1 MSPDGSVDILTN
13 AQGGTNDSR
22 FAAKQAPEACH
33 TLAQPVRAGSENS
46 PNPSAVGAALP
57 ITQSS
62 ESRNVLEGG
71 NKASAAPE
79 KFIPEPERYELHS
92 TSIHHFNLQRRDFFK
107 VMGAGIAIFT
117 VAANAATA
125 QESGARRHNGDQD
138 QPRDISS
145 WLHINDDGIVTV
157 FTGKV
162 EVGQNTRTTLAQ
174 SVADELRVPVASIR
188 MVMGDTALTPFDMG
202 TFGSRSTPYMS
213 PQLRR
218 AASAA
223 RDLLLRQ
230 AATQWNTAPEKLTA
244 SDGKVTNPASGA
256 TLTYAQL
263 AQGKTLAR
271 DMPDADPI
279 TPPEQW
285 TVAGKSAPKVDA
297 RAFVTGQ
304 HQYTPDL
311 RLTNALHAKVLR
323 PPTFGATLVSA
334 DLSAAQA
341 MPGVVAIRDGDFV
354 AVAAPNERAAE
365 KVLAAIHAEW
375 KNKPQSSS
383 KELYAYLKKNLDTEE
398 NQKPHEKGSVANGLA
413 NAAQRHQQ
421 TYTVAYI
428 AHAPLEPRAAVADWK
443 DGKLTVWT
451 GSQRPFGVQEELA
464 AALHLPKDHVRVIV
478 PDTGSAYGGKH
489 TADAALE
496 AARLARAGIAVGDSF
511 SRGGRTVKI
520 VWTREEEFTWSYF
533 RPAGVIEIKSGIAGD
548 GTITAWEFHNYNS
561 GGSGIQTPYDV
572 ANQLIQFHPVN
583 SPLRQGS
590 YRGLAATANHFARES
605 FMDELAHA
613 AQIDPLEFR
622 MKNLSD
628 PRLRAVFE
636 SAARAFGWPRKQTQ
650 PGQGFGMGGGV
661 EKGGYVAT
669 CAEIS
674 VDQKSGEVRVVQIAT
689 AFECGAI
696 VNPDGLRHQVIG
708 ANIMGLGGALFE
720 SLEFENG
727 RISNPHFAQY
737 RVPRFRDIP
746 QIEVMLL
753 DRKDL
758 PPAGAG
764 ETPIVGLAPAVGNA
778 IFDATGIR
786 LRALPLAPRGLK
798 VQKNNA

>member
-1 MSPDGSVDILTN
+1 MNSNGSADIRAN
-13 AQGGTNDSR
+13 AQIESNNSSLSVSP
-22 FAAKQAPEACH
+22 APEARH
-33 TLAQPVRAGSENS
+33 NLAQPVRAGTADST
-46 PNPSAVGAALP
+46 PNPSAVGAAL
-57 ITQSS
+57 
-62 ESRNVLEGG
+62 RA
-71 NKASAAPE
+71 ASDNFA
-79 KFIPEPERYELHS
+79 IEPERYELRS
-92 TSIHHFNLQRRDFFK
+92 TAIHQFNLQRRDFFK
-107 VMGAGIAIFT
+107 LMGAGIAIFT
-117 VAANAATA
+117 VAANAASA
-125 QESGARRHNGDQD
+125 QESGGARRRNPDQD
-138 QPRDISS
+138 QPKDISS

-174 SVADELRVPVASIR
+174 SVADELRVPLASVR

-213 PQLRR
+213 PVLRR

-223 RDLLLRQ
+223 RDLLLAQ
-230 AATQWNTAPEKLTA
+230 AAAEWNTTPDKLKA
-244 SDGKVTNPASGA
+244 SDGKITNPVTGA
-256 TLTYAQL
+256 ALSYAQL
-263 AQGKTLAR
+263 AQGKTLAH

-279 TPPEQW
+279 TPPTEW
-285 TVAGKSAPKVDA
+285 TVAGTSTPKIDA

-304 HQYTPDL
+304 HQYTPDIRPANL
-311 RLTNALHAKVLR
+311 LHAKVLR
-323 PPTFGATLVSA
+323 PESFAATLVSA

-341 MPGVVAIRDGDFV
+341 MPGVVAVRDGDFV
-354 AVAAPNERAAE
+354 AVAAPSERAAE
-365 KVLAAIHAEW
+365 KAVAAIHAEW
-375 KNKPQSSS
+375 KSKPQPSS
-383 KELYAYLKKNLDTEE
+383 KELYSYLKQNLDTEDRP
-398 NQKPHEKGSVANGLA
+398 KPNEKGSVANGLA
-413 NAAQRHQQ
+413 AAAQRFEQ

-428 AHAPLEPRAAVADWK
+428 AHTPLEPRAAVADWK
-443 DGKLTVWT
+443 DDKLTVWT
-451 GSQRPFGVQEELA
+451 GSQRPFGVQEELS
-464 AALHLPKDHVRVIV
+464 AALHIPKDRIRVIV

-496 AARLARAGIAVGDSF
+496 AARLARAAN
-511 SRGGRTVKI
+511 RPVKI

-533 RPAGVIEIKSGIAGD
+533 RPAGVIEIKSGISTD
-548 GTITAWEFHNYNS
+548 GKLTAWEFHNYNS
-561 GGSGIQTPYDV
+561 GGSGIQTSYDV

-613 AQIDPLEFR
+613 AKIDPFEFR

-636 SAARAFGWPRKQTQ
+636 AAAKGFGWPRKKSQ
-650 PGQGFGMGGGV
+650 PGQGFGMGGGL

-669 CAEIS
+669 FAEIA
-674 VDQKSGEVRVVQIAT
+674 VDQSSKDVRVVRVVT

-720 SLEFENG
+720 SIEFENG

-746 QIEVMLL
+746 KIEAILL

-764 ETPIVGLAPAVGNA
+764 ETPIVGLAPAIGNA

-786 LRALPLAPRGLK
+786 LRALPLVPRTLNALK
-798 VQKNNA
+798 ANA

>member
-1 MSPDGSVDILTN
+1 MT
-13 AQGGTNDSR
+13 
-22 FAAKQAPEACH
+22 
-33 TLAQPVRAGSENS
+33 
-46 PNPSAVGAALP
+46 
-57 ITQSS
+57 
-62 ESRNVLEGG
+62 
-71 NKASAAPE
+71 AAPE
-79 KFIPEPERYELHS
+79 KFIPEPERYELRSSALHQ
-92 TSIHHFNLQRRDFFK
+92 FNLQRRDFFK

-117 VAANAATA
+117 VAANASAE
-125 QESGARRHNGDQD
+125 QESGARRHDSDQD
-138 QPRDISS
+138 QPKDISS

-174 SVADELRVPVASIR
+174 SVADELRVPLASIR

-223 RDLLLRQ
+223 RDLLLAQ
-230 AATQWNTAPEKLTA
+230 AAAEWKITPDKLTA
-244 SDGKVTNPASGA
+244 SDGKITNPASGA

-263 AQGKTLAR
+263 AQGKTLTR

-279 TPPEQW
+279 TPPELW
-285 TVAGKSAPKVDA
+285 TVAGKSAPKADA

-311 RLTNALHAKVLR
+311 RPANLLHGKVLR

-341 MPGVVAIRDGDFV
+341 MPGIVIVRDADFV
-354 AVAAPNERAAE
+354 AAAAPTERAAE
-365 KVLAAIHAEW
+365 KALAAIHAEW
-375 KNKPQSSS
+375 KNKPQSAS
-383 KELYAYLKKNLDTEE
+383 KELYSYLKKNLNTGE
-398 NQKPHEKGSVANGLA
+398 NQTPHEKGSAA
-413 NAAQRHQQ
+413 NALAAAWQRHER

-428 AHAPLEPRAAVADWK
+428 AHSPLEPRAAVADWK
-443 DGKLTVWT
+443 DGKLTAWT

-464 AALHLPKDHVRVIV
+464 AALRLPKDHVRVIV

-489 TADAALE
+489 TGDAALE
-496 AARLARAGIAVGDSF
+496 AARLAQAAR
-511 SRGGRTVKI
+511 RPVKI

-533 RPAGVIEIKSGIAGD
+533 RPAGVIEITSAIAPD
-548 GTITAWEFHNYNS
+548 GKITAWEFHNYNS
-561 GGSGIQTPYDV
+561 GASGIQTPYDV

-605 FMDELAHA
+605 FMDELAHT

-628 PRLRAVFE
+628 ARLRAVFE
-636 SAARAFGWPRKQTQ
+636 SARKSFGWPQKKTQ

-669 CAEIS
+669 FAEIS
-674 VDQKSGEVRVVQIAT
+674 VDQKSADIRVVRIVT

-696 VNPDGLRHQVIG
+696 VNPDGLRNQVIG

-720 SLEFENG
+720 SIEFENG
-727 RISNPHFAQY
+727 RISNPRFAQY

-746 QIEVMLL
+746 QIEVILL

-764 ETPIVGLAPAVGNA
+764 ETPIVGLAPAIGNA

-786 LRALPLAPRGLK
+786 LRALPLAPRSLNTAK
-798 VQKNNA
+798 TSA

>member
-1 MSPDGSVDILTN
+1 M
-13 AQGGTNDSR
+13 
-22 FAAKQAPEACH
+22 
-33 TLAQPVRAGSENS
+33 
-46 PNPSAVGAALP
+46 
-57 ITQSS
+57 
-62 ESRNVLEGG
+62 
-71 NKASAAPE
+71 SAAPE
-79 KFIPEPERYELHS
+79 KFILEPERYELRS
-92 TSIHHFNLQRRDFFK
+92 SALHHFNLQRRDFFK

-117 VAANAATA
+117 VAANASAA
-125 QESGARRHNGDQD
+125 QESGARRHDGDQD
-138 QPRDISS
+138 QPKNISS
-145 WLHINDDGIVTV
+145 WLHINDDGVVTV

-162 EVGQNTRTTLAQ
+162 EVGQNARTTLAQ
-174 SVADELRVPVASIR
+174 SVADELRVPLASVR

-223 RDLLLRQ
+223 RDLLLEQ
-230 AATQWNTAPEKLTA
+230 AATEWQTAPDKLTA
-244 SDGKVTNPASGA
+244 RDGKITNPASGA
-256 TLTYAQL
+256 ILTYAQL
-263 AQGKTLAR
+263 AQGKTLAH
-271 DMPDADPI
+271 DLPDVDPI

-285 TVAGKSAPKVDA
+285 TVAGKSAPKLDA

-311 RLTNALHAKVLR
+311 RPPNVLHAKVLR
-323 PPTFGATLVSA
+323 PPAFGATLVSA

-341 MPGVVAIRDGDFV
+341 MPGVVVVRDADFV
-354 AVAAPNERAAE
+354 AVAAPTERIAE
-365 KVLAAIHAEW
+365 KARDAIRAEW
-375 KNKPQSSS
+375 KNTPQLSS
-383 KELYAYLKKNLDTEE
+383 KELYSHLKKNLDTEE
-398 NQKPHEKGSVANGLA
+398 NQKPHEKGSVAHALA
-413 NAAQRHQQ
+413 AASQRHEQ

-428 AHAPLEPRAAVADWK
+428 AHTPLEPRAAVAEWK
-443 DGKLTVWT
+443 DEKLTVYT
-451 GSQRPFGVQEELA
+451 GSQRPFGIQEELA
-464 AALHLPKDHVRVIV
+464 SAFHIPKDRVRVIV

-489 TADAALE
+489 TGDAALE
-496 AARLARAGIAVGDSF
+496 AARLARAAN
-511 SRGGRTVKI
+511 RPVKI

-533 RPAGVIEIKSGIAGD
+533 RPAGVIEIKSAIEPD
-548 GTITAWEFHNYNS
+548 GKLTAWEFHNYNS

-605 FMDELAHA
+605 FMDELAHSA
-613 AQIDPLEFR
+613 KIDPFEFR

-628 PRLRAVFE
+628 VRLRAVFE
-636 SAARAFGWPRKQTQ
+636 SAAQSFGWRQRKPQ
-650 PGQGFGMGGGV
+650 PGRGFGMGGGV

-674 VDQKSGEVRVVQIAT
+674 VEPNSGEVRVVRVVT

-696 VNPDGLRHQVIG
+696 VNPDGLRNQVIG
-708 ANIMGLGGALFE
+708 ANVMGLGGALFE
-720 SLEFENG
+720 SIEFDNG
-727 RISNPHFAQY
+727 RISNPYFAQY

-746 QIEVMLL
+746 KIEAILV

-764 ETPIVGLAPAVGNA
+764 ETPIVGLAPAIGNA
-778 IFDATGIR
+778 IFNAAGIR
-786 LRALPLAPRGLK
+786 LRALPLVPRGLNA
-798 VQKNNA
+798 QKSDS

>member
-1 MSPDGSVDILTN
+1 MT
-13 AQGGTNDSR
+13 
-22 FAAKQAPEACH
+22 
-33 TLAQPVRAGSENS
+33 
-46 PNPSAVGAALP
+46 VGAALP
-57 ITQSS
+57 ITSQ
-62 ESRNVLEGG
+62 SRNLVEGG
-71 NKASAAPE
+71 DKTNAAPE
-79 KFIPEPERYELHS
+79 TFVPEPERYELRS
-92 TSIHHFNLQRRDFFK
+92 SPFHHFNLQRRDFFK
-107 VMGAGIAIFT
+107 IMGAGIAIFT
-117 VAANAATA
+117 VAADASAV
-125 QESGARRHNGDQD
+125 QESGNRRRNPDQD
-138 QPRDISS
+138 QPKDISS
-145 WLHINDDGIVTV
+145 WLHINDDGMVTV

-174 SVADELRVPVASIR
+174 SVADELRVPLASVR

-223 RDLLLRQ
+223 RDLLLAQ
-230 AATQWNTAPEKLTA
+230 AAVEWNTTPDKLTA
-244 SDGKVTNPASGA
+244 RDGKITNPASGA
-256 TLTYAQL
+256 TLSYAQL
-263 AQGKTLAR
+263 AQGKTLTR

-279 TPPEQW
+279 TSPEQW
-285 TVAGKSAPKVDA
+285 TVAGKSARKVNA

-311 RLTNALHAKVLR
+311 RPANVLHAKVLR
-323 PPTFGATLVSA
+323 PATFGARLASV

-341 MPGVVAIRDGDFV
+341 MPGVVVVRDGEFV
-354 AVAAPNERAAE
+354 AAAAPTEQAAERA
-365 KVLAAIHAEW
+365 LAAIHAEW
-375 KNKPQSSS
+375 KSTPQTSS
-383 KELYAYLKKNLDTEE
+383 EDLYSYLKKNLDTEE
-398 NQKPHEKGSVANGLA
+398 QQPAHEKGSIA
-413 NAAQRHQQ
+413 NALAAAWQRHEQ

-443 DGKLTVWT
+443 DGKLTVYT
-451 GSQRPFGVQEELA
+451 GSQRPFGIQEELA
-464 AALHLPKDHVRVIV
+464 SVFHIRKDQVRVIV

-496 AARLARAGIAVGDSF
+496 AARLSRAAN
-511 SRGGRTVKI
+511 RPVKI

-533 RPAGVIEIKSGIAGD
+533 RPAGVIEIKSGIAAD
-548 GTITAWEFHNYNS
+548 GKLAAWEFHNYNS

-605 FMDELAHA
+605 YMDELAHLTKS
-613 AQIDPLEFR
+613 DPLEFR
-622 MKNLSD
+622 MRNLSD
-628 PRLRAVFE
+628 LRLRAVFE
-636 SAARAFGWPRKQTQ
+636 SAAKTFGWPHKKTQ
-650 PGQGFGMGGGV
+650 PGQGFGLGGGV

-669 CAEIS
+669 FAEIAI
-674 VDQKSGEVRVVQIAT
+674 DRNAGDVRVVRVVT

-696 VNPDGLRHQVIG
+696 VNPDGLRNQVIG

-720 SLEFENG
+720 STEFENG
-727 RISNPHFAQY
+727 RISNPRFAQY

-746 QIEVMLL
+746 KIEAILL

-764 ETPIVGLAPAVGNA
+764 ETPIVGLAPAIGNA

-786 LRALPLAPRGLK
+786 IRALPLAPRGLNAR
-798 VQKNNA
+798 KNSA

>member
-1 MSPDGSVDILTN
+1 MST
-13 AQGGTNDSR
+13 
-22 FAAKQAPEACH
+22 
-33 TLAQPVRAGSENS
+33 
-46 PNPSAVGAALP
+46 
-57 ITQSS
+57 
-62 ESRNVLEGG
+62 
-71 NKASAAPE
+71 APE
-79 KFIPEPERYELHS
+79 KFLPEPERYELHS
-92 TSIHHFNLQRRDFFK
+92 GAIHHFNLQRRDFFK

-117 VAANAATA
+117 VAVDAVAA
-125 QESGARRHNGDQD
+125 QESGARRHHGDQD
-138 QPRDISS
+138 QPKDISS

-174 SVADELRVPVASIR
+174 SVADELRVPLSSIR

-223 RDLLLRQ
+223 RDLLLSQ
-230 AATQWNTAPEKLTA
+230 AATEWKTTPDKLTA
-244 SDGKVTNPASGA
+244 SDGKITNPASGA

-311 RLTNALHAKVLR
+311 RPANVLHAKVLR
-323 PPTFGATLVSA
+323 PPTFGASLASA

-341 MPGVVAIRDGDFV
+341 MPGVVVVRDGDFV
-354 AVAAPNERAAE
+354 AAAAPTEQAAE
-365 KVLAAIHAEW
+365 KALALIHAEW

-383 KELYAYLKKNLDTEE
+383 KELYSYLKKNLDTEE
-398 NQKPHEKGSVANGLA
+398 NQKPHEKGSVANALA
-413 NAAQRHQQ
+413 AASQHHEQS
-421 TYTVAYI
+421 YTVAYI

-443 DGKLTVWT
+443 EGKLTVYT
-451 GSQRPFGVQEELA
+451 GSQRPFGIQEELS
-464 AALHLPKDHVRVIV
+464 AALHLPKDQVRVIV

-489 TADAALE
+489 TGDAALE
-496 AARLARAGIAVGDSF
+496 AARLSRAAN
-511 SRGGRTVKI
+511 RPVKI

-533 RPAGVIEIKSGIAGD
+533 RPAGVIEIKSAIAAD
-548 GTITAWEFHNYNS
+548 GKLSAWEFHNYNS

-605 FMDELAHA
+605 FMDELAYLTKS
-613 AQIDPLEFR
+613 DPLEFR
-622 MKNLSD
+622 MRNLSD
-628 PRLRAVFE
+628 LRLRAVFE
-636 SAARAFGWPRKQTQ
+636 SAAKTFGWPHKKTQ

-669 CAEIS
+669 FTEIAI
-674 VDQKSGEVRVVQIAT
+674 DANSGDVRVVRVVT

-696 VNPDGLRHQVIG
+696 VNPDGLRQQVIG

-720 SLEFENG
+720 SLEFDNG

-746 QIEVMLL
+746 KIEAMLL

-764 ETPIVGLAPAVGNA
+764 ETPIVGLAPAIGNA

-798 VQKNNA
+798 ALKNSA

>member
-1 MSPDGSVDILTN
+1 MKPTTSLRKNIPR
-13 AQGGTNDSR
+13 QGT
-22 FAAKQAPEACH
+22 A
-33 TLAQPVRAGSENS
+33 
-46 PNPSAVGAALP
+46 SAVPKGAQQP
-57 ITQSS
+57 G
-62 ESRNVLEGG
+62 VLTPEVTRPD
-71 NKASAAPE
+71 AQAFSSAAVADADN
-79 KFIPEPERYELHS
+79 FAIEPERYELNS
-92 TSIHHFNLQRRDFFK
+92 PAIHQFNLQRRDFFK
-107 VMGAGIAIFT
+107 LMGAGIAIFT
-117 VAANAATA
+117 VAANAAPA
-125 QESGARRHNGDQD
+125 QESGGARRRPDQD
-138 QPRDISS
+138 QPKDISS

-174 SVADELRVPVASIR
+174 SVADELRVPLASVH

-202 TFGSRSTPYMS
+202 TFGSRSTPFMS
-213 PQLRR
+213 PVLRR

-223 RDLLLRQ
+223 RDLLLAQ
-230 AATQWNTAPEKLTA
+230 AATEWNTTPDKLNA
-244 SDGKVTNPASGA
+244 SDGKITNPETGA
-256 TLTYAQL
+256 ALTYAQL
-263 AQGKTLAR
+263 AQGKTLAH

-279 TPPEQW
+279 TPPTEW
-285 TVAGKSAPKVDA
+285 TVAGTSTPKIDA

-311 RLTNALHAKVLR
+311 RPANLLHAKVLR
-323 PPTFGATLVSA
+323 PESFGATLVSA

-341 MPGVVAIRDGDFV
+341 MPGVFAVRDGDFV
-354 AVAAPNERAAE
+354 AVAAPSERAAE
-365 KVLAAIHAEW
+365 KALAAIHAEW
-375 KNKPQSSS
+375 KNKPQPSS
-383 KELYAYLKKNLDTEE
+383 KELFSYLKQHLDNEDRP
-398 NQKPHEKGSVANGLA
+398 KPNEKGSVAKGLA
-413 NAAQRHQQ
+413 ATAQRFEQ

-428 AHAPLEPRAAVADWK
+428 AHTPLEPRAAVAEWTD
-443 DGKLTVWT
+443 DRLTVWT
-451 GSQRPFGVQEELA
+451 GSQRPFGVQEELST
-464 AALHLPKDHVRVIV
+464 ALHIPKDRVRVIV

-496 AARLARAGIAVGDSF
+496 AARLARAAN
-511 SRGGRTVKI
+511 RPVKL

-533 RPAGVIEIKSGIAGD
+533 RPAGVIEMKSGISAD
-548 GTITAWEFHNYNS
+548 GKLTAWEFHNYNS

-572 ANQLIQFHPVN
+572 GNQLIQFHPVN

-605 FMDELAHA
+605 FMDELAHSA
-613 AQIDPLEFR
+613 KIDPFEFR

-636 SAARAFGWPRKQTQ
+636 AAAKGFGWPQKKSQ
-650 PGQGFGMGGGV
+650 PGQGFGLGGGL

-669 CAEIS
+669 FAEIA
-674 VDQKSGEVRVVQIAT
+674 VDQSSKEVRVVRVVT

-720 SLEFENG
+720 SIEFDNG
-727 RISNPHFAQY
+727 HVSNPHFAQY
-737 RVPRFRDIP
+737 RVPRFRDVP
-746 QIEVMLL
+746 KIEAILL

-764 ETPIVGLAPAVGNA
+764 ETPIVGLAPALGNA

-786 LRALPLAPRGLK
+786 LRALPLVPRGLK
-798 VQKNNA
+798 ALKPNA

>member
-1 MSPDGSVDILTN
+1 MTSDRSVEIPKESPARPSN
-13 AQGGTNDSR
+13 PSCHPAEP
-22 FAAKQAPEACH
+22 APEARH
-33 TLAQPVRAGSENS
+33 TLEQPAIKKAGSES
-46 PNPSAVGAALP
+46 TQNPSAVGAALP
-57 ITQSS
+57 IQF
-62 ESRNVLEGG
+62 V
-71 NKASAAPE
+71 
-79 KFIPEPERYELHS
+79 PEPERYELRSAAFHN
-92 TSIHHFNLQRRDFFK
+92 FNLQRRDFFK
-107 VMGAGIAIFT
+107 VMGAGIAIFS
-117 VAANAATA
+117 VAAGAAPA
-125 QESGARRHNGDQD
+125 QESGGTRRRNPDQD
-138 QPRDISS
+138 QPKDISS

-174 SVADELRVPVASIR
+174 SVADELRVPQESVR

-223 RDLLLRQ
+223 RDLLLAQ
-230 AATQWNTAPEKLTA
+230 AATEWKTTPDKLKA
-244 SDGKVTNPASGA
+244 SDGKITNPATGA
-256 TLTYAQL
+256 SFTYAQL
-263 AQGKTLAR
+263 AQGKTLAH
-271 DMPDADPI
+271 DLPEADPI
-279 TPPEQW
+279 TPPSEW

-311 RLTNALHAKVLR
+311 RPTGVLYGKVLR

-334 DLSAAQA
+334 ELSAAQA
-341 MPGVVAIRDGDFV
+341 IPGVIVVRDGDFV
-354 AVAAPNERAAE
+354 AVAAPNERIAE
-365 KVLAAIHAEW
+365 KAVLAIRAEW
-375 KNKPQSSS
+375 KNTPQTSS
-383 KELYAYLKKNLDTEE
+383 KELYSYLKKNLDSEE
-398 NQKPHEKGSVANGLA
+398 NQKPHEKGAVASGLA
-413 NAAQRHQQ
+413 NSAQRHEQ

-428 AHAPLEPRAAVADWK
+428 AHTPLEPRAAVAEWK
-443 DGKLTVWT
+443 DEKLTVWT
-451 GSQRPFGVQEELA
+451 GSQRPFGIQEELA
-464 AALHLPKDHVRVIV
+464 TAFRIPKDRVRVIV

-489 TADAALE
+489 TGDAALE
-496 AARLARAGIAVGDSF
+496 AARLARAAH
-511 SRGGRTVKI
+511 RPVKI
-520 VWTREEEFTWSYF
+520 IWTREEEFTWSYF
-533 RPAGVIEIKSGIAGD
+533 RPAGVIEIKSGVAPDGKIA
-548 GTITAWEFHNYNS
+548 AWEFHNYNS

-605 FMDELAHA
+605 FMDELAHSA
-613 AQIDPLEFR
+613 KVDSLEFR

-636 SAARAFGWPRKQTQ
+636 SAAKAFGWSQKKSQ
-650 PGQGFGMGGGV
+650 PGQGFGMGGGL

-669 CAEIS
+669 FAEVS
-674 VDQKSGEVRVVQIAT
+674 VDQKSGEVRVVRIVT

-720 SLEFENG
+720 SIEFDNG
-727 RISNPHFAQY
+727 CISNPHFAQY

-746 QIEVMLL
+746 KIEVILL

-764 ETPIVGLAPAVGNA
+764 ETPIVGLAPAIGNA
-778 IFDATGIR
+778 IFDATGVR
-786 LRALPLAPRGLK
+786 LRALPLAPHGLSALK
-798 VQKNNA
+798 ANA

>member
-1 MSPDGSVDILTN
+1 MT
-13 AQGGTNDSR
+13 
-22 FAAKQAPEACH
+22 
-33 TLAQPVRAGSENS
+33 
-46 PNPSAVGAALP
+46 
-57 ITQSS
+57 
-62 ESRNVLEGG
+62 
-71 NKASAAPE
+71 AAPE
-79 KFIPEPERYELHS
+79 KFSLEPERYELRS
-92 TSIHHFNLQRRDFFK
+92 SALHHFNLQRRDFFK

-117 VAANAATA
+117 VASNASAA
-125 QESGARRHNGDQD
+125 QESGARRHDGDQD
-138 QPRDISS
+138 QPKDISS
-145 WLHINDDGIVTV
+145 WLHINDDGVVTV

-174 SVADELRVPVASIR
+174 SVADELRVPLASIR

-223 RDLLLRQ
+223 RDLLLGQ
-230 AATQWNTAPEKLTA
+230 AAAEWKTSPDKLVA
-244 SDGKVTNPASGA
+244 GGGKIINPASGA
-256 TLTYAQL
+256 ILTYARL
-263 AQGKTLAR
+263 ARGKTLAHNL
-271 DMPDADPI
+271 PDADPI
-279 TPPEQW
+279 TPPAKW
-285 TVAGKSAPKVDA
+285 TVAGKSAPKLDA
-297 RAFVTGQ
+297 RAFVTGR

-311 RLTNALHAKVLR
+311 RPANVLHAKVLR
-323 PPTFGATLVSA
+323 PPTFRATLVSV

-341 MPGVVAIRDGDFV
+341 MPGVVVVRDADFV
-354 AVAAPNERAAE
+354 AVAATTERTAE
-365 KVLAAIHAEW
+365 KALAAIHAEW
-375 KNKPQSSS
+375 KNTPQISS
-383 KELYAYLKKNLDTEE
+383 KELYSYLKENLDTEE
-398 NQKPHEKGSVANGLA
+398 KPSPHEKGSVTNALA
-413 NAAQRHQQ
+413 AAAQRHEQ

-443 DGKLTVWT
+443 DGKLTVYT
-451 GSQRPFGVQEELA
+451 GSQRPFGIQEELA
-464 AALHLPKDHVRVIV
+464 SALHIPKDRVRVIV

-489 TADAALE
+489 TGDAALE
-496 AARLARAGIAVGDSF
+496 AARLSSAANRP
-511 SRGGRTVKI
+511 VKI

-533 RPAGVIEIKSGIAGD
+533 RPAGVIEIKGALTLD
-548 GTITAWEFHNYNS
+548 GKVTAWEFHNYNS

-622 MKNLSD
+622 MKNLSET
-628 PRLRAVFE
+628 RLRAMFE
-636 SAARAFGWPRKQTQ
+636 SAAKTFGWPRKKTQ

-669 CAEIS
+669 CAEVS
-674 VDQKSGEVRVVQIAT
+674 VDPNSSEVRVVRIVT

-720 SLEFENG
+720 SIDFDNG

-746 QIEVMLL
+746 QIEAILL

-764 ETPIVGLAPAVGNA
+764 ETPIVGLAPAIGNA
-778 IFDATGIR
+778 IFDATGVR
-786 LRALPLAPRGLK
+786 LRALPLAPHGLK
-798 VQKNNA
+798 LQKNNA

>member
-1 MSPDGSVDILTN
+1 
-13 AQGGTNDSR
+13 
-22 FAAKQAPEACH
+22 
-33 TLAQPVRAGSENS
+33 
-46 PNPSAVGAALP
+46 
-57 ITQSS
+57 
-62 ESRNVLEGG
+62 
-71 NKASAAPE
+71 
-79 KFIPEPERYELHS
+79 
-92 TSIHHFNLQRRDFFK
+92 
-107 VMGAGIAIFT
+107 MGAGIAIFT
-117 VAANAATA
+117 VAANASAA
-125 QESGARRHNGDQD
+125 QESGARRHDGDQD
-138 QPRDISS
+138 QPKDISS
-145 WLHINDDGIVTV
+145 WLHINDDGVVTV

-174 SVADELRVPVASIR
+174 SVADELRVPLASVR

-223 RDLLLRQ
+223 RDLLLEQ
-230 AATQWNTAPEKLTA
+230 AAAEWKTTPDKLTA
-244 SDGKVTNPASGA
+244 NDGKITNPASGA

-263 AQGKTLAR
+263 AQGKTLAH
-271 DMPDADPI
+271 DLPDADPI

-297 RAFVTGQ
+297 RAFVTGH

-311 RLTNALHAKVLR
+311 RPTNALHVLHAKVLR
-323 PPTFGATLVSA
+323 PPTFGATLLSA

-341 MPGVVAIRDGDFV
+341 MSGVVIVRDGDFV
-354 AVAAPNERAAE
+354 AVAAPTERKAE
-365 KVLAAIHAEW
+365 TALAAIHAEW
-375 KNKPQSSS
+375 KNVPQSSS

-398 NQKPHEKGSVANGLA
+398 NQKPHEKGSVANALA
-413 NAAQRHQQ
+413 AASQRHEQ
-421 TYTVAYI
+421 TYTVSYI

-451 GSQRPFGVQEELA
+451 GSQRPFGVQAELA
-464 AALHLPKDHVRVIV
+464 ATLHLPKDHVRVIV

-496 AARLARAGIAVGDSF
+496 AARLAQAAR
-511 SRGGRTVKI
+511 RPVKI

-533 RPAGVIEIKSGIAGD
+533 RPAGVIEIKSGMASD
-548 GTITAWEFHNYNS
+548 GKITAWEFHNYNS

-622 MKNLSD
+622 MKNLFD

-636 SAARAFGWPRKQTQ
+636 SAARSFGWPQKKRR
-650 PGQGFGMGGGV
+650 PGQGFGIGGGV

-674 VDQKSGEVRVVQIAT
+674 VDQNSGEVRVVRIVT

-720 SLEFENG
+720 SIEFDNG

-746 QIEVMLL
+746 QIEAILL

-764 ETPIVGLAPAVGNA
+764 ETPIVGLAPAIGNA
-778 IFDATGIR
+778 IFDATGVR
-786 LRALPLAPRGLK
+786 LRSLPLVPRGLK
-798 VQKNNA
+798 ALKNKA

>member
-1 MSPDGSVDILTN
+1 MSSERSTDIPTN
-13 AQGGTNDSR
+13 TPIIANNSG
-22 FAAKQAPEACH
+22 APAKPAPEARH
-33 TLAQPVRAGSENS
+33 NLAQPVRAGADSTS
-46 PNPSAVGAALP
+46 NPSAVGATLP
-57 ITQSS
+57 DTLTA
-62 ESRNVLEGG
+62 EWV
-71 NKASAAPE
+71 
-79 KFIPEPERYELHS
+79 PEPERYELRS
-92 TSIHHFNLQRRDFFK
+92 PAIHQFNLQRRDFFK

-117 VAANAATA
+117 VAASSSAG
-125 QESGARRHNGDQD
+125 QESGSARRGNRQDD
-138 QPRDISS
+138 QPKDISS

-174 SVADELRVPVASIR
+174 SVADELRVPLASVR

-213 PQLRR
+213 PVLRR

-223 RDLLLRQ
+223 RDLLLAQ
-230 AATQWNTAPEKLTA
+230 AAAEWNTTPDKLKA
-244 SDGKVTNPASGA
+244 GDGKITNPATGA
-256 TLTYAQL
+256 ALTYAQL
-263 AQGKTLAR
+263 AQGKTLAH

-279 TPPEQW
+279 TPPTEW
-285 TVAGKSAPKVDA
+285 TVAGKSAPKIDA

-304 HQYTPDL
+304 HQYTPDIHPANL
-311 RLTNALHAKVLR
+311 LYGKVLR
-323 PPTFGATLVSA
+323 PRRLDATFVAP
-334 DLSAAQA
+334 DISAAKA

-354 AVAAPNERAAE
+354 GVAAPSELEAE
-365 KVLAAIHAEW
+365 KALAAIVPGQERFVAT
-375 KNKPQSSS
+375 QAARLSSDDLS
-383 KELYAYLKKNLDTEE
+383 AYLKNNPNKEE
-398 NQKPHEKGSVANGLA
+398 PSKPQEKGSVWNSLA
-413 NAAQRHQQ
+413 SAAQRLEQ

-428 AHAPLEPRAAVADWK
+428 AHTPLEPRAAVAEWK
-443 DGKLTVWT
+443 DDKLTVWT
-451 GSQRPFGVQEELA
+451 GSQRPFGVQEELS
-464 AALHLPKDHVRVIV
+464 AALHIPKDRVRVIV

-496 AARLARAGIAVGDSF
+496 AARLARAAN
-511 SRGGRTVKI
+511 RPVKI

-533 RPAGVIEIKSGIAGD
+533 RPAGVIEIKSGISAD
-548 GTITAWEFHNYNS
+548 GKLTAWEFHNYNS
-561 GGSGIQTPYDV
+561 GGSGIQAPYDV
-572 ANQLIQFHPVN
+572 ANQLIQFHPAN

-613 AQIDPLEFR
+613 ARIDPFEFR

-636 SAARAFGWPRKQTQ
+636 AAARGFGWPQKKAQ
-650 PGQGFGMGGGV
+650 PGQGFGMGGGL

-669 CAEIS
+669 LAEIA
-674 VDQKSGEVRVVQIAT
+674 VDQKSGEVRVVRVVT

-720 SLEFENG
+720 SIEFENG

-746 QIEVMLL
+746 KIEAILL

-764 ETPIVGLAPAVGNA
+764 ETPIVGLAPAIGNA
-778 IFDATGIR
+778 IFDATGTR
-786 LRALPLAPRGLK
+786 LRALPLAPHGLSALK
-798 VQKNNA
+798 ANA

>member
-1 MSPDGSVDILTN
+1 MST
-13 AQGGTNDSR
+13 
-22 FAAKQAPEACH
+22 
-33 TLAQPVRAGSENS
+33 
-46 PNPSAVGAALP
+46 
-57 ITQSS
+57 
-62 ESRNVLEGG
+62 
-71 NKASAAPE
+71 APE
-79 KFIPEPERYELHS
+79 KFLPEPERYELHS
-92 TSIHHFNLQRRDFFK
+92 GAIHHFNLQRRDFFK
-107 VMGAGIAIFT
+107 VLGAGIAIFT
-117 VAANAATA
+117 VAVDAVAA
-125 QESGARRHNGDQD
+125 QESGARRGNGDQG
-138 QPRDISS
+138 QPKDIAS

-174 SVADELRVPVASIR
+174 SVADELRVPLSSIR

-223 RDLLLRQ
+223 RDLLLWQ
-230 AATQWNTAPEKLTA
+230 AATEWKTTLDKLTA
-244 SDGKVTNPASGA
+244 SDGKITNPASGA

-285 TVAGKSAPKVDA
+285 TVAGKSAPKMDA

-311 RLTNALHAKVLR
+311 RPANVLYAKVLR
-323 PPTFGATLVSA
+323 PPAFGASLASA

-341 MPGVVAIRDGDFV
+341 TPGVVVVRDGDFV
-354 AVAAPNERAAE
+354 AAAAPTEQAAE
-365 KVLAAIHAEW
+365 KALALIHAEW
-375 KNKPQSSS
+375 KSKPQSSS
-383 KELYAYLKKNLDTEE
+383 KELYSYLKKNLDTEE
-398 NQKPHEKGSVANGLA
+398 NQKPHEKGSVANALA
-413 NAAQRHQQ
+413 AASQHHEQ

-443 DGKLTVWT
+443 DGNLTVYT
-451 GSQRPFGVQEELA
+451 GSQRPFGVQEELS
-464 AALHLPKDHVRVIV
+464 AALHLPKDQVRVIV
-478 PDTGSAYGGKH
+478 PDTGAAYGGKH
-489 TADAALE
+489 TGDAALE
-496 AARLARAGIAVGDSF
+496 AARLSRAANRPI
-511 SRGGRTVKI
+511 KI

-533 RPAGVIEIKSGIAGD
+533 RPAGVIEIKSALASD
-548 GTITAWEFHNYNS
+548 GKLTAWEFHNYNS

-605 FMDELAHA
+605 YMDELAHLTK
-613 AQIDPLEFR
+613 IDPLEFR

-628 PRLRAVFE
+628 LRLRAVFD
-636 SAARAFGWPRKQTQ
+636 SAAKTFGWPQKKTR

-669 CAEIS
+669 FTEIAI
-674 VDQKSGEVRVVQIAT
+674 DANSGDVRVVRVVT

-696 VNPDGLRHQVIG
+696 VNPDGLRQQVIG

-720 SLEFENG
+720 SLEFDNG

-746 QIEVMLL
+746 KIEAILL

-764 ETPIVGLAPAVGNA
+764 ETPIVGLAPAIGNA
-778 IFDATGIR
+778 LFDATGIR
-786 LRALPLAPRGLK
+786 LRALPLAPRGLNAR
-798 VQKNNA
+798 KNSA

>member
-1 MSPDGSVDILTN
+1 MGSDK
-13 AQGGTNDSR
+13 G
-22 FAAKQAPEACH
+22 
-33 TLAQPVRAGSENS
+33 
-46 PNPSAVGAALP
+46 
-57 ITQSS
+57 
-62 ESRNVLEGG
+62 
-71 NKASAAPE
+71 SAARDH
-79 KFIPEPERYELHS
+79 FVPEPERYELRS
-92 TSIHHFNLQRRDFFK
+92 SAIHHFNLQRRDFFK

-117 VAANAATA
+117 VAADAAPA
-125 QESGARRHNGDQD
+125 QESGGTRRRNPDQD
-138 QPRDISS
+138 QPKDISS
-145 WLHINDDGIVTV
+145 WLHINDHGIVTV

-174 SVADELRVPVASIR
+174 SVADELRVPLSSIR
-188 MVMGDTALTPFDMG
+188 MAMGDTALAPYDMG

-223 RDLLLRQ
+223 RDLLLAQ
-230 AATQWNTAPEKLTA
+230 AAEKWNTTPDKLKA
-244 SDGKVTNPASGA
+244 NDGKITNPASSA

-263 AQGKTLAR
+263 AQGKTLTR
-271 DMPDADPI
+271 DVPDADPI
-279 TPPEQW
+279 TPPTEW
-285 TVAGKSAPKVDA
+285 TVAGKSAPKIDA

-311 RLTNALHAKVLR
+311 RPANLLHGKVLR

-341 MPGVVAIRDGDFV
+341 IPRVVAVRDGDFV
-354 AVAAPNERAAE
+354 AVAAPTERAAE
-365 KVLAAIHAEW
+365 NALAAIHAEW
-375 KNKPQSSS
+375 KNTPQSSS
-383 KELYAYLKKNLDTEE
+383 KELFSYLKNNPETEE
-398 NQKPHEKGSVANGLA
+398 KPNPHQTGSVADGLA
-413 NAAQRHQQ
+413 IAAHKLEQF
-421 TYTVAYI
+421 YTVAYI
-428 AHAPLEPRAAVADWK
+428 AHTPLEPRAAVAEWK
-443 DGKLTVWT
+443 EDKLTVWT

-464 AALHLPKDHVRVIV
+464 AALHIPKDRIRVIV

-489 TADAALE
+489 TGDAALE
-496 AARLARAGIAVGDSF
+496 AARLSRAAN
-511 SRGGRTVKI
+511 RPVKI
-520 VWTREEEFTWSYF
+520 VWTREEEFTWAYF
-533 RPAGVIEIKSGIAGD
+533 RPAGVIEIKAGISVG
-548 GTITAWEFHNYNS
+548 GKLTAWEFHNRNS

-572 ANQLIQFHPVN
+572 ENQLIQFHPVN

-605 FMDELAHA
+605 AMDELAGVA
-613 AQIDPLEFR
+613 KIDPLEFR

-636 SAARAFGWPRKQTQ
+636 SAAKSFGWPQKKSQ
-650 PGQGFGMGGGV
+650 PGQGFGMGGGL

-669 CAEIS
+669 FAEVS
-674 VDQKSGEVRVVQIAT
+674 VDQKSGELRVVRIVT

-696 VNPDGLRHQVIG
+696 VNPDGLRHQVVG

-720 SLEFENG
+720 SIEFENG

-737 RVPRFRDIP
+737 RIPRFRDIP
-746 QIEVMLL
+746 KIEAILL

-764 ETPIVGLAPAVGNA
+764 ETPIVGIAPAIGNA

-786 LRALPLAPRGLK
+786 LRALPLAPRGLDN
-798 VQKNNA
+798 QKTSVWPREKMPSSIA

>member
-1 MSPDGSVDILTN
+1 MT
-13 AQGGTNDSR
+13 A
-22 FAAKQAPEACH
+22 
-33 TLAQPVRAGSENS
+33 VRDQF
-46 PNPSAVGAALP
+46 V
-57 ITQSS
+57 
-62 ESRNVLEGG
+62 
-71 NKASAAPE
+71 
-79 KFIPEPERYELHS
+79 PEPERYELRS
-92 TSIHHFNLQRRDFFK
+92 SAIHQFNLQRRDFFK

-117 VAANAATA
+117 VAADASAA
-125 QESGARRHNGDQD
+125 QESGGRHRNSDQD
-138 QPRDISS
+138 QPKDISS

-174 SVADELRVPVASIR
+174 SVADELRVPLASIR
-188 MVMGDTALTPFDMG
+188 MVMGDTALTPYDMG
-202 TFGSRSTPYMS
+202 TFGSRSTPFMS

-223 RDLLLRQ
+223 RDLLLAQ
-230 AATQWNTAPEKLTA
+230 AAAEWNTTPDKLQA
-244 SDGKVTNPASGA
+244 SDGKITNPANGA
-256 TLTYAQL
+256 ALSYAQL
-263 AQGKTLAR
+263 AQGKTLAH

-279 TPPEQW
+279 TPPSEW
-285 TVAGKSAPKVDA
+285 TVAGKSAPKIDA
-297 RAFVTGQ
+297 RSFVTGQ

-311 RLTNALHAKVLR
+311 RPTGLLYGKVLR
-323 PPTFGATLVSA
+323 PATFGATLTSA

-341 MPGVVAIRDGDFV
+341 MPGVVAVRDGDFI
-354 AVAAPNERAAE
+354 AVAAPSERAAE
-365 KVLAAIHAEW
+365 KAVEAIHADW
-375 KNKPQSSS
+375 KSKPQPSS
-383 KELYAYLKKNLDTEE
+383 KGLYSYLKKNLDTEE
-398 NQKPHEKGSVANGLA
+398 NQKPNEKGSVANALA
-413 NAAQRHQQ
+413 RAAQRFEQ

-428 AHAPLEPRAAVADWK
+428 AHTPLEPRAAVAEWK
-443 DGKLTVWT
+443 DDKLTVWT
-451 GSQRPFGVQEELA
+451 GSQRPFGVQEELS
-464 AALHLPKDHVRVIV
+464 AALHLAKDRVRVIV

-496 AARLARAGIAVGDSF
+496 AARLARAAN
-511 SRGGRTVKI
+511 RPVKI

-533 RPAGVIEIKSGIAGD
+533 RPAGVIEIKSGISAD
-548 GTITAWEFHNYNS
+548 GKLTAWEFHNYNS

-605 FMDELAHA
+605 FMDELAHSA
-613 AQIDPLEFR
+613 KIDPFEFR

-636 SAARAFGWPRKQTQ
+636 SAAKSFGWPQKKTQ
-650 PGQGFGMGGGV
+650 NGQGFGMGGGL

-669 CAEIS
+669 FAEIA
-674 VDQKSGEVRVVQIAT
+674 VDQNSGDVRVVRIVT

-720 SLEFENG
+720 SIEFDNG

-746 QIEVMLL
+746 KIEAILL

-764 ETPIVGLAPAVGNA
+764 ETPIVGLAPAIGNA

-786 LRALPLAPRGLK
+786 LRALPLVPRGL
-798 VQKNNA
+798 NALKTNA